1 MSISHCLGLVLH
13 RHMSH
18 SGNILNIYMCVS
30 IYIYMCVFHV
40 QYFHICLWIPFLL
53 LWNRNSRNYCKVPI
67 AYANATD
74 LSGRISSILFS
85 VSNLHHLWIIFYLL
99 IWDLFFI
106 KDLERNDINHAN
118 GQKDAIILMI
128 LQTMYIYI
136 YRVTTTIK
144 ISNILF
150 SNSSQ
155 QCWHTILQ
163 LFLPLPCRFLKH
175 ARPCSCILYIH
186 IVT

>member
-1 MSISHCLGLVLH
+1 MHHQDKVLIAWNFLSYIVWNWISTQKTIWTHIKSYVYLSISHCLCLVLH

-18 SGNILNIYMCVS
+18 SGNILNIYVCL
-30 IYIYMCVFHV
+30 YIYMCVFHV
-40 QYFHICLWIPFLL
+40 QYFHICLCIPFLL
-53 LWNRNSRNYCKVPI
+53 WWNRNSRNYCKVPI

-106 KDLERNDINHAN
+106 KDLERNDINHTN

-128 LQTMYIYI
+128 LQTIY
-136 YRVTTTIK
+136 V
-144 ISNILF
+144 
-150 SNSSQ
+150 
-155 QCWHTILQ
+155 
-163 LFLPLPCRFLKH
+163 
-175 ARPCSCILYIH
+175 
-186 IVT
+186 